1 MVHNI
6 LHTFH
11 IERCAFFNA
20 HAAIL
25 VEANALV
32 CVIDVISDFLDPQL
46 STIVQHFRGILII
59 GIPPLYIRQGTAKQ
73 PKLKSLMKEE
83 GNVLLN
89 DALNTFYLRLYGV
102 GHMVEDHLRW
112 LRDSLRLVR
121 FCRLLSG
128 RKEMFYL
135 TMHSIH
141 FILRLYGVR
150 HVVKDDSDSERGN
163 PLSPHRLLFPI
174 SSKGSYICIIPQTG

>member
-25 VEANALV
+25 VEANARV

-59 GIPPLYIRQGTAKQ
+59 GIPPLYVRQGTAKQ
-73 PKLKSLMKEE
+73 PKLKSLKKEE
-83 GNVLLN
+83 GNVLFN
-89 DALNTFYLRLYGV
+89 DALNIFYLRLLWRRAYGK
-102 GHMVEDHLRW
+102 GPLKMAQGFFKTG
-112 LRDSLRLVR
+112 R
-121 FCRLLSG
+121 FLQTAFRKEG
-128 RKEMFYL
+128 RKE
-135 TMHSIH
+135 
-141 FILRLYGVR
+141 
-150 HVVKDDSDSERGN
+150 GN
-163 PLSPHRLLFPI
+163 VLFNDAI
-174 SSKGSYICIIPQTG
+174 NTF